1 MPGLSISYIYIDVQ
15 NSLSVFNHSLGSRY
29 SSLEMLFSTTAT
41 TLYLTLASLVTS
53 SPILHVRD
61 DSTSASDPR
70 AIFKPDT
77 LLLIDTLTEAITL
90 PGGIIAYTSPKGDG
104 VLTFGNRSV
113 AGEPVTPDVS
123 PCNLFRQSSTRSTPS
138 PRNVKEVS

>member
-1 MPGLSISYIYIDVQ
+1 
-15 NSLSVFNHSLGSRY
+15 
-29 SSLEMLFSTTAT
+29 MLFST
-41 TLYLTLASLVTS
+41 LYLALASLVTS

-61 DSTSASDPR
+61 DGTSASDPL
-70 AIFKPDT
+70 AIFKPET

-113 AGEPVTPDVS
+113 AGDPVTPDVS
-123 PCNLFRQSSTRSTPS
+123 PCNRFRHLSTHSTP
-138 PRNVKEVS
+138 PL